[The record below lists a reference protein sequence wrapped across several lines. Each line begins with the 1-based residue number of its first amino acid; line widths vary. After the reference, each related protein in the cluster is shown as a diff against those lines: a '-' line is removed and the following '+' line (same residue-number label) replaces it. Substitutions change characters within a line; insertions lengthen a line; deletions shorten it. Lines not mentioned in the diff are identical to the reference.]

1 MKRIVLYFF
10 PFTLSLVMCLWTSCS
25 SSSENVE
32 TTTVGGDTYSSGCLD
47 TRSGEEGY
55 EEHVPLIVLSKQG
68 DILSGELRNFEYT
81 CAPANTFEVFSKIS
95 PSYQGMDTLSVY
107 CEHPK
112 GGLTTRCYCHFN
124 IYFVVR
130 DVKADTL
137 WFKCRVSHGGY
148 ESFEGI
154 VTLNTDSSVV
164 IRPRKYL
171 YQRWYLTGYGS
182 DDDFHEIPKENHYY
196 EDYCINLNY
205 DGTMEGNSLC
215 NTIYGTYTFDEQSF
229 RFTTFGGTKEDCV
242 EPAMPFCENL
252 SKVSRYVLDEKGFLR
267 LYYSDSE
274 YLRLINLG
282 W

>member
-32 TTTVGGDTYSSGCLD
+32 TTTLDGDTYSSECLD

-137 WFKCRVSHGGY
+137 WFKCRVSHDGY

-154 VTLNTDSSVV
+154 VRLNADSSVV

-171 YQRWYLTGYGS
+171 FQRWYLTGYGS
-182 DDDFHEIPKENHYY
+182 DDDFHEVSEKNHYY
-196 EDYCINLNY
+196 VNYCINLNY
-205 DGTMEGNSLC
+205 DGTMEGVSLC
-215 NTIYGTYTFDEQSF
+215 NTIYGTYSFDEHSF
-229 RFTTFGGTKEDCV
+229 RFTTFGGTKVDC
-242 EPAMPFCENL
+242 EESAMPFYENL
-252 SKVSRYVLDEKGFLR
+252 PKVSHYVLDEEGFLR

-274 YLRLINLG
+274 YLRLINHG